1 MNTVKIKSERLGKE
15 YDVELFEKDGT
26 LIIRHTALEN
36 MYWNLPDEKRPS
48 FSIEPFDVSKMPGI
62 PPLFA
67 VKCILKKENIVIE
80 QIGEMT
86 CESWVNSNPVTKDF
100 PLTTCKNRAFD
111 RAFIRYMQFNI
122 SAFNARVL
130 YSTEEIPLTPE
141 MNNISLMDK
150 NLGPAH
156 PASAENASGHNSLPT
171 SDPNIPDI
179 NFPYSG
185 MDTTPATDDFSGYPN
200 DNFSDEIPWPGMDE
214 FIPDGMPMP
223 PMPEYD
229 QNPNALN
236 IRNVAFDS
244 QRRRV
249 CIDTSDGIIYFDPDN
264 NNWFSSTVNVNTI
277 DLQGLYQD
285 ASNYIPQDLSSYRG

>member
-185 MDTTPATDDFSGYPN
+185 MTTPATDDFSGYPN

-214 FIPDGMPMP
+214 FIPDGMP
-223 PMPEYD
+223 
-229 QNPNALN
+229 
-236 IRNVAFDS
+236 
-244 QRRRV
+244 
-249 CIDTSDGIIYFDPDN
+249 
-264 NNWFSSTVNVNTI
+264 
-277 DLQGLYQD
+277 D
-285 ASNYIPQDLSSYRG
+285 ASYAGI

>member
-122 SAFNARVL
+122 SAV
-130 YSTEEIPLTPE
+130 
-141 MNNISLMDK
+141 
-150 NLGPAH
+150 
-156 PASAENASGHNSLPT
+156 
-171 SDPNIPDI
+171 
-179 NFPYSG
+179 
-185 MDTTPATDDFSGYPN
+185 
-200 DNFSDEIPWPGMDE
+200 
-214 FIPDGMPMP
+214 
-223 PMPEYD
+223 
-229 QNPNALN
+229 
-236 IRNVAFDS
+236 
-244 QRRRV
+244 
-249 CIDTSDGIIYFDPDN
+249 
-264 NNWFSSTVNVNTI
+264 
-277 DLQGLYQD
+277 
-285 ASNYIPQDLSSYRG
+285 